1 MKIAWRRNKMY
12 GNLGYYTFPWNH
24 IFVVARRRKHAV
36 KRVLKG
42 DASFPIHQHQ
52 GSNACHIMKD
62 LRGRTIIMIIVF
74 LGIKK
79 FSEQNIS
86 LYFPSNHLC
95 SSYYFLNSNVL
106 EFKETI

>member
-1 MKIAWRRNKMY
+1 M
-12 GNLGYYTFPWNH
+12 FPWNH

-79 FSEQNIS
+79 F
-86 LYFPSNHLC
+86 
-95 SSYYFLNSNVL
+95 
-106 EFKETI
+106 